1 MFTWIA
7 YKALG
12 VDLNL
17 ICHHLNV
24 NPIVIPKKQSPR
36 RSSKDH
42 FDAAKD
48 ELIKFKQTGAI
59 KEEFYLEWL
68 ANK

>member
-17 ICHHLNV
+17 IYHHLNV

-36 RSSKDH
+36 RTSKDH
-42 FDAAKD
+42 FDAVKD